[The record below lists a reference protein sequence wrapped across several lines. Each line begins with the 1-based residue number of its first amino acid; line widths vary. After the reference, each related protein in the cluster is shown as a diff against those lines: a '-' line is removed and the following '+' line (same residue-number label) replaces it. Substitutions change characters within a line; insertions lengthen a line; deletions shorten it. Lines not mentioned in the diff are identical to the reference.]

1 MTRKDY
7 VLLADSIADIPH
19 LTKDVKIEIAKH
31 MGLSLYGTNPRF
43 DGYRF
48 VDHVSSQIEENE

>member
-7 VLLADSIADIPH
+7 VLIADSIADIPH
-19 LTKDVKIEIAKH
+19 LTKEARIEIAQH
-31 MGLSLYGTNPRF
+31 MGKSLYSTNPRF

-48 VDHVSSQIEENE
+48 VDHVSSQIEKES